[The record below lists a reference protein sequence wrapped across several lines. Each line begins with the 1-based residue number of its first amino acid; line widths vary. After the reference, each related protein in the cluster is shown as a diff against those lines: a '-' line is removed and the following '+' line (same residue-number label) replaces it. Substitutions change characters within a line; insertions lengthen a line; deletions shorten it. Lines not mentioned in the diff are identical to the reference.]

1 MSYDRN
7 KSITAIKMLGIEA
20 INAANSGH
28 PGIVLGA
35 APMSYAL
42 YTEHLNINPQDDQ
55 WINRD
60 RFILSAGHGSALLYS
75 LLHLSG
81 FNITI
86 NDLKNFRKLNSITP
100 GHPEKNLTPGV
111 DVTTG
116 PLGQGLAMA
125 VGSAVAETFLAAKY
139 NKPNLPIIDH
149 YTYVIC
155 SDGDLQEG
163 ISQEAMSL
171 AGHWKLNKLIVLYD
185 SNDIQLDGPLN
196 DAQSEQTHLRMQ
208 SVHWNYIL
216 VKNGSDFK
224 SVSQAIDKAKKSN
237 KPTLIE
243 IKTIIGAGASKEN
256 TSAVHGAP
264 LGKDIDIVKSKLNWQ
279 YKPFEIPDD
288 VKNDFYERTIK
299 RGQKEYQKWQQIL
312 RQYQTKCP
320 QLAQEFEKTLNNEFQ
335 IYEKDFEYLIEN
347 NKTISAEATRVSSGK
362 VLQLISEKVPNIIGG
377 NADLSG
383 STRAL
388 LNGGKYG
395 IDSYQDPNIMFG
407 VREFA
412 MGAITNGIISH
423 GGLRTFSGTFFSFAD
438 YMKPAIRLAAIMELN
453 NIFIFTHDSIAVGED
468 GPTHQPV
475 EQLAMLR
482 SVPNLSVI
490 RPCDLNETIGAY
502 LVAWK
507 QTKNPTAII
516 LSRQNLPQ
524 LLTTNSNNVSLGG
537 YIISKENQP
546 LKLVIIATGSEVGLA
561 IEVKTK
567 LEKQLNIGIRIISMP
582 SCDLFDQQSMQYK
595 NNILPANIPRVII
608 EMASTYGWYKYLE
621 NNGIII
627 GVDRFGASAN
637 SEDVLEQY
645 GFSVDQIIEKI
656 NNFFNK

>member
-1 MSYDRN
+1 MTYDRN

-42 YTEHLNINPQDDQ
+42 YTDHLNINPQDDQ

-60 RFILSAGHGSALLYS
+60 RFILSAGHGSALLYA

-125 VGSAVAETFLAAKY
+125 VGAAVAETFLAAKY

-149 YTYVIC
+149 YTYAIC

-163 ISQEAMSL
+163 ISQEAISL

-196 DAQSEQTHLRMQ
+196 EVQSEQTQLRMQ

-216 VKNGSDFK
+216 VKDGSDFTSISK
-224 SVSQAIDKAKKSN
+224 AIAEAKKSN

-264 LGKDIDIVKSKLNWQ
+264 LGKDIDIVKSKLSWQ

-288 VKNDFYERTIK
+288 VKNDFNERTNN
-299 RGQKEYQKWQQIL
+299 RGQKQYQKWQQL
-312 RQYQTKCP
+312 LKQYQNQFP
-320 QLAQEFEKTLNNEFQ
+320 QLATELEKSLNNEFQ
-335 IYEKDFEYLIEN
+335 ISEKDFQDLIEN
-347 NKTISAEATRVSSGK
+347 NKTNQAEATRVSSGK
-362 VLQLISEKVPNIIGG
+362 VLQLIGKKIPNIIGG

-388 LNGGKYG
+388 LPGGKYG

-475 EQLAMLR
+475 EQLTMLR

-490 RPCDLNETIGAY
+490 RPCDMNETIGAY
-502 LVAWK
+502 LVAWNQIK
-507 QTKNPTAII
+507 KPTAII
-516 LSRQNLPQ
+516 LSRQNLTQ
-524 LLTTNSNNVSLGG
+524 LPTTSSNNVSLGA
-537 YIISKENQP
+537 YIVCKETKP
-546 LKLVIIATGSEVGLA
+546 LKLIIIATGSEVGLA
-561 IEVKTK
+561 VEVKTK
-567 LEKQLNIGIRIISMP
+567 LENQLNIGIRVVSMP
-582 SCDLFDQQSMQYK
+582 SCDLFDQQSLQYK
-595 NNILPANIPRVII
+595 SNILPSNIPRVII
-608 EMASTYGWYKYLE
+608 EMASAYGWYKYLE

-627 GVDRFGASAN
+627 GVDQFGASAN
-637 SEDVLEQY
+637 GEDILKQY

>member
-1 MSYDRN
+1 MTYDRN
-7 KSITAIKMLGIEA
+7 KSITAIKMLGVEA

-42 YTEHLNINPQDDQ
+42 YTDHLNINPQDDQ

-60 RFILSAGHGSALLYS
+60 RFILSAGHGSALLYA

-125 VGSAVAETFLAAKY
+125 VGTAVAETFLAAKY

-163 ISQEAMSL
+163 ISQEAISL

-196 DAQSEQTHLRMQ
+196 EVQSEQTQLRMQ

-216 VKNGSDFK
+216 VKNGSDFT
-224 SVSQAIDKAKKSN
+224 SISQAITAAKKSN

-279 YKPFEIPDD
+279 YQPFEIPND
-288 VKNDFYERTIK
+288 VKNDFDERINK
-299 RGQKEYQKWQQIL
+299 RGQNQYQKWQQL
-312 RQYQTKCP
+312 LKQYQKEFP
-320 QLAQEFEKTLNNEFQ
+320 QLAIELEKSLNNEFQ
-335 IYEKDFEYLIEN
+335 LCEKDFQDLIEN
-347 NKTISAEATRVSSGK
+347 NKNISTEATRVSSGK
-362 VLQLISEKVPNIIGG
+362 VLQLIGQKIPNIIGG

-388 LNGGKYG
+388 LAGGKYG

-423 GGLRTFSGTFFSFAD
+423 SRLRTFSGTFFSFAD

-475 EQLAMLR
+475 EQLTMLR

-490 RPCDLNETIGAY
+490 RPCDMNETIGAY
-502 LVAWK
+502 LIAWK
-507 QTKNPTAII
+507 QLKKPTAII

-524 LLTTNSNNVSLGG
+524 LLTTNSNNVALGA
-537 YIISKENQP
+537 YIVSKENKA
-546 LKLVIIATGSEVGLA
+546 LKLVIIATGSEVSLA

-567 LEKQLNIGIRIISMP
+567 LEKQLNIGIRVVSMP
-582 SCDLFDQQSMQYK
+582 SCDLFDQQPVQYK
-595 NNILPANIPRVII
+595 NDILTPNIPRVVI

-627 GVDRFGASAN
+627 GVDQFGTSAN
-637 SEDVLEQY
+637 GEDILKQY
-645 GFSVDQIIEKI
+645 GFNVDQIIEKI